1 MIAVLIGV
9 IFFGQTLDQ
18 DGVMNMNGAIFL
30 FLTNMTFQNVFSVIN
45 VSRIEGTTS
54 STRHRNDR

>member
-1 MIAVLIGV
+1 MIAILIGV
-9 IFFGQTLDQ
+9 IFFGQELNQ

-45 VSRIEGTTS
+45 VSS
-54 STRHRNDR
+54 